1 MKNQIQKINEAH
13 MMSKILMLEKIVKK
27 EKQAEDMIKKKNQY
41 FRIRA
46 EKYRSLLNKSDR
58 NISREQRNRQ
68 MSMIDSRNLK
78 NQIEEKR
85 FSVIEEKKQKA

>member
-1 MKNQIQKINEAH
+1 

-27 EKQAEDMIKKKNQY
+27 EKETEDMIKKKNQY

-58 NISREQRNRQ
+58 NISREQRNRHI
-68 MSMIDSRNLK
+68 SMVDTKNLK
-78 NQIEEKR
+78 DSID
-85 FSVIEEKKQKA
+85 